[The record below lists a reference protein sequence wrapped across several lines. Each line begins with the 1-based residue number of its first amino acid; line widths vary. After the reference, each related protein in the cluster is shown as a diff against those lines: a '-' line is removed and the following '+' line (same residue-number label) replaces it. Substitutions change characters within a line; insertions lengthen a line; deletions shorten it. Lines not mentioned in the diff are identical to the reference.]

1 MFHLEA
7 RESRGALTIESKG
20 KSMSA
25 EATKKATAATSE
37 TMGEVF
43 HEAMRSYEKALKSG
57 IQLQEESVN
66 LWKDLLTK
74 LGSPEEF
81 QAKLESMTADAF
93 PKARKRTEEFVE
105 TFNRTSNDQVAAFQR
120 LWTNSFANMA
130 SVWSQF
136 SPGSP
141 PFHEMRKM
149 RRGMLKVLAE
159 TRDEYLRTLNGALD
173 LKRTARDG
181 MKVEEP
187 GLDTYKVGTVEAPSG
202 GDVNM
207 HTIEGK
213 VAVITGAAGGIG
225 HALALDMARRGAAA
239 MALVDFSDRVV
250 QVAREVNTEAGRQVA
265 IAYRGDTTDTAFRQE
280 VYADVTTKAGV
291 PRICVPAA
299 AITRDALA
307 VRIDKQTGQV
317 VIYPMED
324 FRKVVEINMIAP
336 IYWAIELVAAVA
348 KDRASRGIKRWRPE
362 EGLQGAVVFLGSI
375 ASVGNVGQISYSST
389 KAGLEGAASTLMAES
404 MYYGVRCSV
413 IHPGFTDTPMV
424 RALGEE
430 YIRTKVLPQTQLK
443 RLIKPEEIADAIC
456 FMVTNAAV
464 SGELWADAGWRP
476 AT

>member
-1 MFHLEA
+1 
-7 RESRGALTIESKG
+7 
-20 KSMSA
+20 MSA
-25 EATKKATAATSE
+25 TETKKATGATSE
-37 TMGEVF
+37 TIAELF

-66 LWKDLLTK
+66 LWKELLTK
-74 LGSPEEF
+74 LGSPEEL

-93 PKARKRTEEFVE
+93 PKARKRMEEFVE
-105 TFNRTSNDQVAAFQR
+105 TFNRTSNQTIDLFEKTLGVYQVTSVTDAQR
-120 LWTNSFANMA
+120 RVQDLIESSLTALRVNVHSALNI
-130 SVWSQF
+130 
-136 SPGSP
+136 GSP
-141 PFHEMRKM
+141 PFDEMRKM
-149 RRGMLKVLAE
+149 RGGMLKVLAE
-159 TRDEYLRTLNGALD
+159 TRDEYMRTLNGALD

-181 MKVEEP
+181 MNIEEP
-187 GLDTYKVGTVEAPSG
+187 GLDTYKVGTVPAASNG
-202 GDVNM
+202 AVNM
-207 HTIEGK
+207 HSIKG
-213 VAVITGAAGGIG
+213 
-225 HALALDMARRGAAA
+225 
-239 MALVDFSDRVV
+239 
-250 QVAREVNTEAGRQVA
+250 QV
-265 IAYRGDTTDTAFRQE
+265 
-280 VYADVTTKAGV
+280 
-291 PRICVPAA
+291 A
-299 AITRDALA
+299 AITKDALA
-307 VRIDKQTGQV
+307 VRIDKQTGRV

-348 KDRASRGIKRWRPE
+348 KDRASRGIKRWQPE

-375 ASVGNVGQISYSST
+375 ASIGNVGQISYSST
-389 KAGLEGAASTLMAES
+389 KAGLEGAASTLMAEA

-430 YIRTKVLPQTQLK
+430 YIRTKVLPHTQLK

>member
-1 MFHLEA
+1 MNI
-7 RESRGALTIESKG
+7 TI
-20 KSMSA
+20 
-25 EATKKATAATSE
+25 
-37 TMGEVF
+37 
-43 HEAMRSYEKALKSG
+43 
-57 IQLQEESVN
+57 
-66 LWKDLLTK
+66 
-74 LGSPEEF
+74 
-81 QAKLESMTADAF
+81 
-93 PKARKRTEEFVE
+93 
-105 TFNRTSNDQVAAFQR
+105 
-120 LWTNSFANMA
+120 
-130 SVWSQF
+130 
-136 SPGSP
+136 PG
-141 PFHEMRKM
+141 
-149 RRGMLKVLAE
+149 
-159 TRDEYLRTLNGALD
+159 TT
-173 LKRTARDG
+173 
-181 MKVEEP
+181 EEP
-187 GLDTYKVGTVEAPSG
+187 GLDTGKVGTLEAPSG
-202 GDVNM
+202 GAVNM
-207 HTIEGK
+207 HTIRGQ

-225 HALALDMARRGAAA
+225 QALALDMMRRGAAGI
-239 MALVDFSDRVV
+239 ALVDFSDRVV
-250 QVAREVNTEAGRQVA
+250 QVAREINTEAGRQVA

-280 VYADVTTKAGV
+280 VYADLTTKAGV

-299 AITRDALA
+299 AITKDALA

-324 FRKVVEINMIAP
+324 FQKVVEINMIAP

-348 KDRASRGIKRWRPE
+348 KDRASRGLKRWQPE

-389 KAGLEGAASTLMAES
+389 KAGLEGAASTLMAEA